1 MKIQGFNKID
11 EITPAPEHSVI
22 FPESYRSSF
31 ENHKNH
37 CPCLL
42 VLLLLVVVVTSASGE
57 AIIGS
62 NDIHGLQGKSNI
74 STTPKVT
81 KCVTQN
87 EIRLVG
93 AVGESF
99 ILIKLNAVSLRRV
112 PYIPTTY
119 IIGTYYTTE

>member
-1 MKIQGFNKID
+1 MRAFCL
-11 EITPAPEHSVI
+11 
-22 FPESYRSSF
+22 SSF
-31 ENHKNH
+31 PAMILSSTKTIKEKTWTRSRNFLASAVR
-37 CPCLL
+37 PSFLL
-42 VLLLLVVVVTSASGE
+42 LLLLVVVVTSAFGE

-112 PYIPTTY
+112 PYIPTTS
-119 IIGTYYTTE
+119 T

>member
-1 MKIQGFNKID
+1 MILSSTKTIKEKKLGRD
-11 EITPAPEHSVI
+11 VVI
-22 FPESYRSSF
+22 FSPLSAPPSS
-31 ENHKNH
+31 E
-37 CPCLL
+37 CSL
-42 VLLLLVVVVTSASGE
+42 VLLLVVVVTSAFGE

-112 PYIPTTY
+112 PYIPSTY